1 MPLEILTIL
10 KQPPEVFHK
19 KFFSNILRHSQ
30 ENTCVG
36 VSFLIK
42 LQAIR
47 PVTLLKLRLKRGSNT
62 DISCDYQE
70 IYNNTLK
77 SICERLHRKVFCKN
91 IFQIRT
97 QQRELSMKKMVTCSV
112 KDCSNQSRLN
122 KNFSYHKVLGEERKD
137 LILI

>member
-1 MPLEILTIL
+1 MALIWLISSYKSEKIERSFKNRITHFNAESWHDFAIYTFRLV
-10 KQPPEVFHK
+10 KSFK
-19 KFFSNILRHSQ
+19 SFR
-30 ENTCVG
+30 VG
-36 VSFLIK
+36 
-42 LQAIR
+42 
-47 PVTLLKLRLKRGSNT
+47 LKRGSNT

-97 QQRELSMKKMVTCSV
+97 QQRELSMKKMFTCSV

-122 KNFSYHKVLGEERKD
+122 KNISYHKVLVEERKD